1 MALLEVQNVSRSFG
15 GVQAVKNVTFSVNE
29 GEIVGLIGPNGAG
42 KTTMM
47 NLISGLIKIDEGEIR
62 FQGARISGLKPHV
75 IARKGI
81 ARTFQIVKPFQGMT
95 VRENVMMG
103 ALFRPDLQ
111 GLKGSAVKQVVDEAL
126 DLLELDRKAE
136 EPVEQLNLAQRK
148 HLELARAMAMGPKLL
163 LLDEVMAGLNLKE
176 IERLMELVRKLNGR
190 GVTILVIEHVMKA
203 VMGLSNRVLVMH
215 HGSLIAEGPPEVITQ
230 DPKVIEAYLG
240 KRRHKGL
247 YREAK

>member
-1 MALLEVQNVSRSFG
+1 MALLEVHNVSRSFG
-15 GVQAVKNVTFSVNE
+15 GVQAVKNVSFSINE

-47 NLISGLIKIDEGEIR
+47 NLISGLIKIDTGEIR
-62 FQGARISGLKPHV
+62 FQGTRISGLKPHV

-111 GLKGSAVKQVVDEAL
+111 GLKGAAIKEVVDEAL
-126 DLLELDRKAE
+126 ALLELDKRAE

-176 IERLMELVRKLNGR
+176 IERLMDLVRRLNAR
-190 GVTILVIEHVMKA
+190 GITILVIEHVMKA
-203 VMGLSNRVLVMH
+203 VMGLSHRVLVMH
-215 HGSLIAEGPPEVITQ
+215 YGSLIAEGPPEVITQ

-247 YREAK
+247 HREAK

>member
-1 MALLEVQNVSRSFG
+1 MALLEVHNVSRSFG
-15 GVQAVKNVTFSVNE
+15 GVQAVKNVSFSINE

-47 NLISGLIKIDEGEIR
+47 NLISGLIKIDTGEIR
-62 FQGARISGLKPHV
+62 FQGTRISGLKPHV

-111 GLKGSAVKQVVDEAL
+111 GLKGAAIKEVVDEAL
-126 DLLELDRKAE
+126 ELLELDKRAE

-176 IERLMELVRKLNGR
+176 VERLMDLVRRLNAR
-190 GVTILVIEHVMKA
+190 GITILVIEHVMKA

-215 HGSLIAEGPPEVITQ
+215 YGSLIAEGPPEVITQ

-247 YREAK
+247 YREAR

>member
-111 GLKGSAVKQVVDEAL
+111 GLKGAAIKEVVDEAL
-126 DLLELDRKAE
+126 ELLELDKRAE
-136 EPVEQLNLAQRK
+136 EPVEQLNLAHRK

-176 IERLMELVRKLNGR
+176 VERLMDLVRRLNAR
-190 GVTILVIEHVMKA
+190 GITILVIEHVMKA

-215 HGSLIAEGPPEVITQ
+215 YGSLIAEGPPEVITQ

-247 YREAK
+247 YREAR

>member
-1 MALLEVQNVSRSFG
+1 MALLEVKNVSRSFG
-15 GVQAVKNVTFSVNE
+15 GVQAVSNVSFEVNE

-47 NLISGLIKIDEGEIR
+47 NLISGLIKVDEGEIH
-62 FQGARISGLKPHV
+62 FQGERITGLKPHA

-103 ALFRPDLQ
+103 ALFRSDLN
-111 GLKGSAVKQVVDEAL
+111 GLKGSAVKTIVDEAL
-126 DLLELDRKAE
+126 RLLELDSRAE
-136 EPVEQLNLAQRK
+136 SPVEELNLAQRK

-163 LLDEVMAGLNLKE
+163 LLDEVMAGLNLRE
-176 IERLMELVRKLNGR
+176 IERLMELVKKLNAR

-215 HGSLIAEGPPEVITQ
+215 HGSLIAQGPPEVISQ

-247 YREAK
+247 LKEAR

>member
-176 IERLMELVRKLNGR
+176 IERLMELVRKLNAR